1 MSPRG
6 QVIYSLKTTAEN
18 KYGKKRIKHI
28 RLHLRI
34 ISINIRDVLKN
45 QRHIHRVTKMLR
57 QLMPLKNQYIRRLS
71 QFLDC
76 SNLMFKSAL
85 YSCCC
90 LQFLMFNV
98 QTKIIA
104 PVFQQKY
111 LNVTKESFNVLS
123 LNSSLHPYCFH

>member
-6 QVIYSLKTTAEN
+6 QVIYSLKTIAEN
-18 KYGKKRIKHI
+18 KYEKKNHI

-34 ISINIRDVLKN
+34 INITDVLKN
-45 QRHIHRVTKMLR
+45 QRHIHRVRKMLR
-57 QLMPLKNQYIRRLS
+57 QLIASKKSVYTSFTI
-71 QFLDC
+71 LDC

-90 LQFLMFNV
+90 LQFLMFSV
-98 QTKIIA
+98 QTNIIA

-111 LNVTKESFNVLS
+111 LNVTKGSFKVLF
-123 LNSSLHPYCFH
+123 LNSSLHHYCFH